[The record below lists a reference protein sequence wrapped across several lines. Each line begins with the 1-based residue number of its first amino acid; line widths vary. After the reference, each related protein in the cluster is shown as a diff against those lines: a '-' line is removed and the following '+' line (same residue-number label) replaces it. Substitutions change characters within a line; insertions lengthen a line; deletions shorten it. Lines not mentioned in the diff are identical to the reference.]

1 MVPKPPDRRDARNK
15 AQGVNRSKSA
25 QISLRVSDDA
35 KHLLSALADKYGFN
49 LTHALEYALRKI
61 AIEEGLWD
69 IKPATE
75 RTPRKRG

>member
-1 MVPKPPDRRDARNK
+1 
-15 AQGVNRSKSA
+15 
-25 QISLRVSDDA
+25 VSDDA